1 MEDGQGMSG
10 SFGLFKF
17 VNHFFHKCPIH
28 HLLYVLFYFGSACLD
43 FRNFSLDPSD
53 FLHHFLLVVL
63 VPFDVLLEHRVF
75 HHTFLPPI
83 PNLFRNKHSGSVAST
98 GGLVTEAEVIIDV
111 ATAYDHEQRFR
122 D

>member
-1 MEDGQGMSG
+1 MPYS
-10 SFGLFKF
+10 SSPL
-17 VNHFFHKCPIH
+17 CP
-28 HLLYVLFYFGSACLD
+28 FYFGSACLD
-43 FRNFSLDPSD
+43 FRDFSLDPSD

-63 VPFDVLLEHRVF
+63 VPFDVLLEYRVF

-111 ATAYDHEQRFR
+111 ATAYDREQRFR

>member
-17 VNHFFHKCPIH
+17 VNHFFHKCLV
-28 HLLYVLFYFGSACLD
+28 HLLYVLFHFGSACLD

-53 FLHHFLLVVL
+53 FLHRFLLVVL
-63 VPFDVLLEHRVF
+63 VPFDIPLEYRAF

-83 PNLFRNKHSGSVAST
+83 PILFRNNHCGSVAST
-98 GGLVTEAEVIIDV
+98 GGLVTEAEVIINV